1 VGAVVGERHRRCQY
15 EGTGFKARETA
26 KAIRNHPKDNSGTG
40 WHDSEGLS
48 PRCFQRCLRLLLTPF
63 LFPSARY
70 LVPKRR
76 HSATSL
82 YPCGFPA
89 ILTTPQNRLV
99 ASLKS
104 PAAPL
109 FMRVVASVASFFDR
123 ERERGGRRFVYESTS
138 LGYKSAPVSSLSCES
153 KRARLHSPR
162 R

>member
-1 VGAVVGERHRRCQY
+1 MGAEGHRRCQY
-15 EGTGFKARETA
+15 EGTGIKARETP

-63 LFPSARY
+63 LSPSSRY

-99 ASLKS
+99 ESLKS

-109 FMRVVASVASFFDR
+109 SMRVVALVASFLARGR
-123 ERERGGRRFVYESTS
+123 EKEGKRGCHNGTNLVGNPLPF
-138 LGYKSAPVSSLSCES
+138 
-153 KRARLHSPR
+153 PR
-162 R
+162 